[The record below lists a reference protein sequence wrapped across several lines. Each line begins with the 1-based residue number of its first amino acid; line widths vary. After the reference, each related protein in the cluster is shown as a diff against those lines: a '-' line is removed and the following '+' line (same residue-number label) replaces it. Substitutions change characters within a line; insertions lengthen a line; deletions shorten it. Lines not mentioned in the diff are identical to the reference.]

1 MTKEEFESYIQTTC
15 GVTAEHPF
23 ARYPDVSVFR
33 HAQNKKWFAATMQV
47 NAKKLALARNETV
60 WIVNLKIAEEIRDSF
75 LHQKGIFPAY
85 HMNKK
90 HWVSVLLDGSVDH
103 DTLTFLLDV
112 SYDLTKKG

>member
-1 MTKEEFESYIQTTC
+1 MTKEELQGYIQTTC

-23 ARYPDVSVFR
+23 AKYPDVSVFR
-33 HAQNKKWFAATMQV
+33 HTQNKKWFAAMMQV
-47 NAKKLALARNETV
+47 NAKKLLPSRNDTV

-90 HWVSVLLDGSVDH
+90 HWVSVLLDGSVDKN
-103 DTLTFLLDV
+103 TLTFLLDV

>member
-1 MTKEEFESYIQTTC
+1 MTKEELESYIQTSC

-33 HAQNKKWFAATMQV
+33 HNSNQKWFAAIMQV
-47 NAKKLALARNETV
+47 NAKKLALAKNETV

-75 LHQKGIFPAY
+75 LHQQGIFPAY

-90 HWVSVLLDGSVDH
+90 HWVSVLLDGSVDN

-112 SYDLTKKG
+112 SYDLTKKV